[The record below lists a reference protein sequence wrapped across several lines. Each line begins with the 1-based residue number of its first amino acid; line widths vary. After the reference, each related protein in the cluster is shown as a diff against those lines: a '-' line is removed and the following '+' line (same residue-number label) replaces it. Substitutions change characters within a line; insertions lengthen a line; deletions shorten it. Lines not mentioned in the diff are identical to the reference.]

1 MILAPMLHGKHIFAY
16 GANRFLCFFA
26 LQGSLGR
33 TKPSKCLSVF
43 AVKLQWNAV
52 FRWLAEAWFFVVACL
67 GCFLSKLIFELHFL
81 HFSVFAIRP
90 TRNAQFSKCGPALF
104 WLILQLCV
112 SLQTYSK
119 KWSTETANFHL
130 QISERQFRWPELQ
143 KTNTALTI
151 LMDFRHFQVSF
162 LCFPCSMGAKIMMKI
177 ALKRLRCR

>member
-1 MILAPMLHGKHIFAY
+1 MLHGKQISTY
-16 GANRFLCFFA
+16 VVNRFFCFFV
-26 LQGSLGR
+26 LHGSLGR

-52 FRWLAEAWFFVVACL
+52 FRWLAEACFFVVARL

-143 KTNTALTI
+143 KINTPLTI
-151 LMDFRHFQVSF
+151 LMVFRLFQVSF
-162 LCFPCSMGAKIMMKI
+162 LCFPWSMGSKITIKL
-177 ALKRLRCR
+177 ALKR